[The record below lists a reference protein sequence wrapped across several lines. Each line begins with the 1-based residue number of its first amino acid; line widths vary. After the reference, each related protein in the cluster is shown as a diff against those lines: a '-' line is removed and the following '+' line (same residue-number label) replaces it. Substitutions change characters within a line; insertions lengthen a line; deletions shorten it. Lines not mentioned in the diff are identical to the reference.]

1 MTLNWPLFSGPPTI
15 TICQLRIT
23 TNKPKKLC
31 MKNTLMNLTLSR
43 LCLIID
49 TSRKQNQ
56 VYTKLL
62 PICYKKVLTT
72 SRVSE
77 IIDTSQRVITKSNK
91 TLWVGIGSKMSNL
104 TVGSQFTTAK
114 SGVSGVIQEV
124 IQNKN
129 GSFRVRLDVNGSD
142 RWTTVK

>member
-1 MTLNWPLFSGPPTI
+1 M
-15 TICQLRIT
+15 
-23 TNKPKKLC
+23 
-31 MKNTLMNLTLSR
+31 NT
-43 LCLIID
+43 
-49 TSRKQNQ
+49 
-56 VYTKLL
+56 
-62 PICYKKVLTT
+62 
-72 SRVSE
+72 
-77 IIDTSQRVITKSNK
+77 
-91 TLWVGIGSKMSNL
+91 L